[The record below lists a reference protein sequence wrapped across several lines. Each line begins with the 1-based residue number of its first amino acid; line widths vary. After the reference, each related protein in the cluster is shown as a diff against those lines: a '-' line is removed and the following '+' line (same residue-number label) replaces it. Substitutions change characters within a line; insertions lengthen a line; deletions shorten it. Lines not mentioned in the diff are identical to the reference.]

1 MRIQI
6 IGYSGSGKST
16 LTQRLGEMYG
26 LPVLHLDTVQFYG
39 NWNERSLE
47 EQNARVQKFLEE
59 NKGWVIDGNYA
70 RVCPQRFS
78 MADVCI
84 FLDFARVPC
93 LAANLRRW
101 WQYRGKARP
110 SLGCEEKFDAEFFW
124 WIMHEGRTK
133 ARRAQHEAHF
143 AAAKQG
149 VRLCT
154 RRQVNKYLASLPAP
168 ERA

>member
-1 MRIQI
+1 
-6 IGYSGSGKST
+6 
-16 LTQRLGEMYG
+16 
-26 LPVLHLDTVQFYG
+26 
-39 NWNERSLE
+39 
-47 EQNARVQKFLEE
+47 
-59 NKGWVIDGNYA
+59 
-70 RVCPQRFS
+70 

-149 VRLCT
+149 VRFCT